1 MEKDKREVKVKKAA
15 KTTSQKVENS
25 ASKSKPKKKIVKQ
38 NAPKKWFVIDA
49 KNAVIGR
56 LSTKIATILLG
67 KNKVSYLPYKDSGD
81 YIVVINAAKV
91 SSTGKKED
99 RKFYYRYS
107 GYPGGLKT
115 ESLKTLRARKPE
127 LIIENA
133 VSGMLPKTKL
143 GKAVIK
149 KLYIYPGEKHP
160 HEAQKVEEIKI

>member
-1 MEKDKREVKVKKAA
+1 ME
-15 KTTSQKVENS
+15 N
-25 ASKSKPKKKIVKQ
+25 KKKITTEKPEDLKVEKKKTLKK
-38 NAPKKWFVIDA
+38 PHETKKWFIIDA
-49 KNAVIGR
+49 KGLVLGR

-81 YIVVINAAKV
+81 YVVVVNAAKV
-91 SSTGKKED
+91 AATGKKED

-115 ESLKTLRARKPE
+115 ENLKTLRVRKPE
-127 LIIENA
+127 MIIEHA

-160 HEAQKVEEIKI
+160 HEAQKVEELTFEK

>member
-1 MEKDKREVKVKKAA
+1 MENKEETKVKEPKKA
-15 KTTSQKVENS
+15 TSKKAEVSDVKDRN
-25 ASKSKPKKKIVKQ
+25 KKKIVKKVET
-38 NAPKKWFVIDA
+38 PKKWFLVDA
-49 KNAVIGR
+49 KDVVIGR
-56 LSTKIATILLG
+56 LSTKVATILLG

-81 YIVVINAAKV
+81 YVVVINAAKV
-91 SSTGKKED
+91 FSTGRKED

-115 ESLKTLRARKPE
+115 ENLKTLRTRKPE
-127 LIIENA
+127 LIIEHA

-160 HEAQKVEEIKI
+160 HEAQKAEAIKI

>member
-1 MEKDKREVKVKKAA
+1 MEKNKE
-15 KTTSQKVENS
+15 T
-25 ASKSKPKKKIVKQ
+25 KSKKIVKTTSKEVEVSVSKDKQ
-38 NAPKKWFVIDA
+38 RKKTIKQVSQKKWFVIDA
-49 KNAVIGR
+49 KGAVIGR

-81 YIVVINAAKV
+81 YVVVINAAKV
-91 SSTGKKED
+91 SSTGKKEE

-115 ESLKTLRARKPE
+115 ESLKTLRSRKPE
-127 LIIENA
+127 LIIEHA

-160 HEAQKVEEIKI
+160 HEAQKAEEIKI